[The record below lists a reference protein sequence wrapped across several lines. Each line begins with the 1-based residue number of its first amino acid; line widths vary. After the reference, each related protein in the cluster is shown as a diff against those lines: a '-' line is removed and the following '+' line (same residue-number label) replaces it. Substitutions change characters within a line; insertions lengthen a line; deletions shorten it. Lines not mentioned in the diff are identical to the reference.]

1 MPGVFR
7 RRWFPRRELRVGIAP
22 LNNTTNLTGL
32 EVTAQIGVP
41 QKLSDVHPSG
51 LQVVASSNIEFHDA
65 PIGLVGKYVIAY
77 PVSEDIIFPAGGGG
91 GGAAGLNGDGEDG
104 QDSQLDG
111 TGGYGGSADGG
122 TVPRQTTPGADG
134 NAGTEFDGAIGD
146 GSGAGGGSYDVIGQD
161 GGNGGLYGGGGGGG
175 GGGSSQSGLGG
186 QGADGVVYI
195 EYVGDL
201 GLTKIIYYAG
211 DTGPFVV
218 PADWSGT
225 NRIILVGP
233 GGCGTAGTAFGGGNG
248 GFGGDT
254 IGVENTLLFNPGD
267 VISFT
272 IPTTPCSQE
281 PTKFGDYQA
290 AGGSNGD
297 IINDPGSGGG
307 EASVGFPG
315 GWVASGGRGGPGG
328 RLKALSVTP
337 SSSVEGVEAV
347 AEIAGFSMAGVP
359 GPRTFWIAGIEQ
371 PPLAAGQV
379 LFPTSEDVELT
390 SPSYAIGSS
399 QFYTIGQVRW
409 DSADKIQGVDWDFVE
424 PFTHI
429 IQIADPMSVSTQ
441 IRLIYHRWDI
451 GVRDGFEVTSHPVQF
466 GFNGTS
472 IVAEHTPPENR
483 YFWVQYTQTRQDP
496 NPVTMFACYP
506 TIIDDIL
513 PNHLLYDGT
522 SGFES
527 YRPSGYRVYD
537 TGLSHIYTWD
547 GSQWGVSGTFN
558 EGDTFY
564 VKRKRAIYQI
574 VSGEATVIYT
584 AGDTITGAITETLN
598 YPAFGESIGKNLLVD
613 AFSGNAAIDYPES
626 YEIALRPGLYN
637 VWGDV

>member
-65 PIGLVGKYVIAY
+65 PIGLVGKYFIAY

-218 PADWSGT
+218 
-225 NRIILVGP
+225 
-233 GGCGTAGTAFGGGNG
+233 
-248 GFGGDT
+248 
-254 IGVENTLLFNPGD
+254 
-267 VISFT
+267 
-272 IPTTPCSQE
+272 
-281 PTKFGDYQA
+281 
-290 AGGSNGD
+290 
-297 IINDPGSGGG
+297 
-307 EASVGFPG
+307 
-315 GWVASGGRGGPGG
+315 
-328 RLKALSVTP
+328 
-337 SSSVEGVEAV
+337 
-347 AEIAGFSMAGVP
+347 
-359 GPRTFWIAGIEQ
+359 
-371 PPLAAGQV
+371 
-379 LFPTSEDVELT
+379 
-390 SPSYAIGSS
+390 
-399 QFYTIGQVRW
+399 
-409 DSADKIQGVDWDFVE
+409 
-424 PFTHI
+424 
-429 IQIADPMSVSTQ
+429 QI
-441 IRLIYHRWDI
+441 
-451 GVRDGFEVTSHPVQF
+451 
-466 GFNGTS
+466 
-472 IVAEHTPPENR
+472 
-483 YFWVQYTQTRQDP
+483 
-496 NPVTMFACYP
+496 
-506 TIIDDIL
+506 
-513 PNHLLYDGT
+513 
-522 SGFES
+522 
-527 YRPSGYRVYD
+527 
-537 TGLSHIYTWD
+537 
-547 GSQWGVSGTFN
+547 
-558 EGDTFY
+558 
-564 VKRKRAIYQI
+564 
-574 VSGEATVIYT
+574 
-584 AGDTITGAITETLN
+584 
-598 YPAFGESIGKNLLVD
+598 
-613 AFSGNAAIDYPES
+613 
-626 YEIALRPGLYN
+626 
-637 VWGDV
+637 